1 MIKLEMTMEEAN
13 ALATLI
19 DMAVKA
25 GGIKVAGAAAAL
37 MQKLEEA
44 AKDALP
50 EKKEE
55 A

>member
-1 MIKLEMTMEEAN
+1 MIKLEMTLDEAN

-25 GGIKVAGAAAAL
+25 GGIKVAGAASAL

-44 AKDALP
+44 AKDVEPAQ
-50 EKKEE
+50 KEGE
-55 A
+55 

>member
-1 MIKLEMTMEEAN
+1 MIKLEMTLDEAN

-37 MQKLEEA
+37 MQKLEDA
-44 AKDALP
+44 AKDVP
-50 EKKEE
+50 PVQKEDE
-55 A
+55 